1 MSIKSCIDEKTNRE
15 MFRVTAVAKSK
26 IIPGLKVQK
35 QESDIPTKIQAERRY
50 QALRDIANRE
60 LMSRELQG
68 SLWGDFVEK
77 WSLAMVTG
85 EEMDVPVTRTTADD
99 YSSVVRA
106 YTKSWW
112 KKPAISITRYDIKM
126 ALEQITKDGKSYSR
140 KRYLKIALT
149 RAFQWGIDTRKI
161 RGLEDNP
168 VRGVPIGKMIEKKQ
182 SVLSQSEAKTLLQAG
197 QRFEHPWYPVW
208 ALALMTGMRSGELHA
223 LEWNDVDFENELIQ
237 VTKSYNGR
245 MKATK
250 CTKSGCWRTVPMSDE
265 LKAFL
270 QELKIKAHG
279 NKHVLPRF
287 NDWDSGNQANIL
299 RQFCTGLGITL
310 IRFHDLRACFA
321 TYLLR
326 DGIASAQVMKIC
338 GWKDLKTMQ
347 RYLRLAAV
355 DIKGV
360 TNNLRLLPDKEVMG
374 RVIEMVRG
382 SN

>member
-1 MSIKSCIDEKTNRE
+1 MSIKSYIDEKTNRE
-15 MFRVTAVAKSK
+15 LFRVSAVAKSSV
-26 IIPGLKVQK
+26 IAGLKVSRQDSTV
-35 QESDIPTKIQAERRY
+35 ESHEKALRRY
-50 QALRDIANRE
+50 KALKEEALRE
-60 LMSRELQG
+60 LIIKEQEGDR
-68 SLWGDFVEK
+68 WGEFVDK
-77 WSLAMVTG
+77 WSLALVTG
-85 EEMDVPVTRTTADD
+85 EEMDVPVTRMTADD
-99 YSSVVRA
+99 YSSVVRT

-112 KKPAISITRYDIKM
+112 KKPAISISRYDIKM

-161 RGLEDNP
+161 RGLEENP
-168 VRGVPIGKMIEKKQ
+168 VRGVPIGKMTEKKQ
-182 SVLSQSEAKTLLQAG
+182 SVLSQSEAKMLLLAG
-197 QRFEHPWYPVW
+197 HRLEHPWYPVW
-208 ALALMTGMRSGELHA
+208 AMALMTGMRSGELHA

-250 CTKSGCWRTVPMSDE
+250 CTKSGYWRTVPMSIE
-265 LKAFL
+265 LKVFL
-270 QELKIKAHG
+270 RELKIKANG
-279 NKHVLPRF
+279 SKHVLPRF

-355 DIKGV
+355 DIKGA

-374 RVIEMVRG
+374 RVIEMVRS